1 MIDYALLESCV
12 RDHLNQNAPRAMVV
26 LRPLRVVIDNYPED
40 KTEEIL
46 IDVNPNQPELGKKA
60 VTFSLRGLHRAGG
73 LLREPAQGLFPPL
86 PRPRGAPERRLPD
99 TVCWGGL

>member
-1 MIDYALLESCV
+1 
-12 RDHLNQNAPRAMVV
+12 MVV

-40 KTEEIL
+40 QTEEIL
-46 IDVNPNQPELGKKA
+46 IDVDPNQPELGKKA
-60 VTFSLRGLHRAGG
+60 VTFSREVYIEQEDYCENPPKGYFRA
-73 LLREPAQGLFPPL
+73 L